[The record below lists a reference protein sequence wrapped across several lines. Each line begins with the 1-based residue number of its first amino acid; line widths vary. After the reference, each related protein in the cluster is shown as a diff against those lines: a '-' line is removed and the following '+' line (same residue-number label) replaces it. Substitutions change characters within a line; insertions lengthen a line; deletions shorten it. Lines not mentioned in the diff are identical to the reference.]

1 MMRRLDGKISAIA
14 EQILKRPLSDEE
26 ELEIFR
32 ISDAAG
38 MRDVQSFLY
47 LLLVFKLHE
56 DVTKEQFGRLESFE
70 SRLNEKFD
78 EMGVLSAKIDKT
90 LEASIE
96 RILGD
101 GAREI
106 GRDMGNHIAEQ
117 ARESLGARDDYQF
130 LRGQVISVGVMGLLA
145 AFAYQFGLANALGS
159 VDGAGPA
166 GALLTLPV
174 GWWAFF
180 CCALHNFMWVYDHW
194 KLVKESTFHK
204 VVFAAQCLILA
215 VLMIAIL

>member
-1 MMRRLDGKISAIA
+1 MPRLDGKISAIA
-14 EQILKRPLSDEE
+14 EQILKRTLTDKE

-32 ISDAAG
+32 ISDAVG
-38 MRDVQSFLY
+38 MKDVQSFLY

-56 DVTKEQFGRLESFE
+56 DVTREQFGKLESLE
-70 SRLNEKFD
+70 TRLNEKFG

-101 GAREI
+101 GARAI
-106 GRDMGNHIAEQ
+106 GRDMGNYIAEH

-130 LRGQVISVGVMGLLA
+130 LRGQVLSVGVTGLIA

-159 VDGAGPA
+159 VDGAGPI

-204 VVFAAQCLILA
+204 AVFAAQCLILT
-215 VLMIAIL
+215 ILIISLL

>member
-1 MMRRLDGKISAIA
+1 MTKLDGKITALA
-14 EQILKRPLSDEE
+14 EEILKRPLSGEE
-26 ELEIFR
+26 ELEIYR

-56 DVTKEQFGRLESFE
+56 DVTKEQFGKLESLE
-70 SRLNEKFD
+70 TRLNEKFG

-96 RILGD
+96 RILGE

-106 GRDMGNHIAEQ
+106 GRDMGNHIAEH

-130 LRGQVISVGVMGLLA
+130 LRGQVLSVGVMGLIA

-159 VDGAGPA
+159 VNGSGPIA
-166 GALLTLPV
+166 TLLTLPA

-204 VVFAAQCLILA
+204 ALFAAQCLILA
-215 VLMIAIL
+215 ILIISLL